1 MPKREQGDRASMMGD
16 ERRERKERRCR
27 SVGRWLERR
36 SSGALLRCVAL
47 RWTLCVLWQSS
58 GSGPGESALGVSG
71 LAPGCLLLDSQS
83 RFGLGEPRTDETDD
97 RKAGGEERQ
106 VANGRDSPDW
116 LVFLCEVSVT

>member
-1 MPKREQGDRASMMGD
+1 M
-16 ERRERKERRCR
+16 
-27 SVGRWLERR
+27 
-36 SSGALLRCVAL
+36 
-47 RWTLCVLWQSS
+47 
-58 GSGPGESALGVSG
+58 
-71 LAPGCLLLDSQS
+71 LLDSQS